1 MAKIKNMGTA
11 TMRFGEGIIMANYIE
26 LAEHWAKKTLQVRD
40 GSSWERFVETWD
52 SGDGDMPDKST
63 LDALDSTVE
72 ASKAWVRLRNQR
84 NVKLTESDWMA
95 NSDVTM
101 SDAWKTYR
109 QKLRDFPSTLNDTSV
124 RQSIT
129 WPEKPS

>member
-1 MAKIKNMGTA
+1 
-11 TMRFGEGIIMANYIE
+11 MANYIE